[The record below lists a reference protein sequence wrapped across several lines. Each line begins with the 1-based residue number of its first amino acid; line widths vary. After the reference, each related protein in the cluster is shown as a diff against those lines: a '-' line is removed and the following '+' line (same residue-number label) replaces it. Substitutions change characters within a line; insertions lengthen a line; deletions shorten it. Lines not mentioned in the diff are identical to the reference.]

1 MGANVDKAL
10 ARAPPHCLLFFWRRV
25 LMMVLMFS
33 VMYTGRI
40 TCHSRTLSVFI
51 GGRDRVG
58 SRDTGNAATR
68 RRLLLLS

>member
-33 VMYTGRI
+33 VMYTG
-40 TCHSRTLSVFI
+40 HSRTLSVFI